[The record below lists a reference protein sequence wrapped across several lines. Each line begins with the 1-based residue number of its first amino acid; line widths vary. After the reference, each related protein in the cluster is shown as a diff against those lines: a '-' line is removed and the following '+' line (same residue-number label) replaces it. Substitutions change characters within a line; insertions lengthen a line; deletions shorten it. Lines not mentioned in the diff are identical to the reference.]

1 MGGRTT
7 KLDFMSPRFIK
18 LNAAFHQLIGRS
30 DASRIRGD
38 LHKAMLQLRAAHR
51 IFQLMAK

>member
-1 MGGRTT
+1 
-7 KLDFMSPRFIK
+7 MSPRFIK